1 MCQTIFEKASPRQ
14 ESQTVTCLPVTFNL
28 EAQARSVFFEKED
41 TLNILNRRSTTV
53 RGGVSEFSL
62 TCTGGFYSLHE
73 TCGTCGTLP
82 YFLCSVSNAL
92 AA

>member
-1 MCQTIFEKASPRQ
+1 MCQTIFEKVSPRQ